1 MKIAIVQTVSFAV
14 DLSHYNNQA
23 IGQAKALVDLG
34 HSVDYFAPFM
44 NCANEYVKYESG
56 DARLVCIP
64 VKKIKL
70 IGPIAYF
77 PDLADR
83 LIKNEYDVIQTGED
97 SHLMTPLLLKQAK
110 KHTKAVTV
118 MIQGMYRNFTGYK
131 GVLQKLFDW
140 WYGQIIRKNA
150 DLVYGKTPLAIEHL
164 QTKGYRDVRL
174 FPIGLD
180 PIEAMDNAE
189 IKDAIVRFAEKYDYI
204 LAYVGALEKRR
215 NPDFLV
221 SLLERLRYEG
231 NRVGLVVVGQG
242 YEFNQE
248 YVLHIPSLKNNQVHL
263 VYKAATALLLPTSYE
278 IYGMVVMEA
287 LRCGCPVISTPEAGP
302 SFILESEILGFC
314 RPLDLSSWADALAQI
329 IKNNDLEAKRFR
341 SEYVIKKF
349 DWRTLMSS
357 FALDLESQRNDCG

>member
-14 DLSHYNNQA
+14 DLTHYNNQA

-34 HSVDYFAPFM
+34 HSVDYFAPFL
-44 NCANEYVKYESG
+44 NCVGEFIKYENG
-56 DARLVCIP
+56 DAQLVCIP

-83 LIKNEYDVIQTGED
+83 LIKNEYDVIQTGEE
-97 SHLMTPLLLKQAK
+97 SHLMTPLLLMQAK
-110 KHTKAVTV
+110 RHTKAVTV
-118 MIQGMYRNFTGYK
+118 MIQGMYRNFSGYK

-140 WYGQIIRKNA
+140 CYGQTIREKS
-150 DLVYGKTPLAIEHL
+150 DLVYGKTPLAIKHL

-180 PIEAMDNAE
+180 SIEEVDNLEVKKVIAN
-189 IKDAIVRFAEKYDYI
+189 FAEKYEYV
-204 LAYVGALEKRR
+204 LAYVGSLEKRR
-215 NPDFLV
+215 NPGFLV

-231 NRVGLVVVGQG
+231 NSVGLVVVGHG

-248 YVLHIPSLKNNQVHL
+248 HVLQIPSLKNNQVHL
-263 VYKAATALLLPTSYE
+263 VYKSATALLLPTSYE

-287 LRCGCPVISTPEAGP
+287 LRCGCPVVSTPEAGP
-302 SFILESEILGFC
+302 SFILESERLGFC
-314 RPLDLSSWADALAQI
+314 RPLVLSSWVEALKQI
-329 IKNNDLEAKRFR
+329 MGKDDLEAKRYR

-349 DWRTLMSS
+349 DWRTLMIS
-357 FALDLESQRNDCG
+357 FALDLESQRNGCG